1 MQSAEFQAAMKQLLR
16 QSRTGCRIARIAAP
30 APCGRITDG
39 LNAAGQGLVDA
50 FRTDTRNMT
59 VGAATLTQ
67 PLFMGGKI
75 ITYNKITKY
84 AERLAESQHAT
95 GMQDLILQTDQIYW
109 QIISLVNKKNW
120 QRIFWSWYRNWIRT

>member
-1 MQSAEFQAAMKQLLR
+1 MQSAEFQAAMKQL
-16 QSRTGCRIARIAAP
+16 AAANP
-30 APCGRITDG
+30 GLAAGLQGLLPGAVAGLTDG
-39 LNAAGQGLVDA
+39 LNAVGQGLVDA

-59 VGAATLTQ
+59 MGAATLTQ

-75 ITYNKITKY
+75 IAYNKITKY

-109 QIISLVNKKNW
+109 QIIHSSIRKNW
-120 QRIFWSWYRNWIRT
+120 QRIF

>member
-1 MQSAEFQAAMKQLLR
+1 MLWPDAV
-16 QSRTGCRIARIAAP
+16 
-30 APCGRITDG
+30 
-39 LNAAGQGLVDA
+39 GQGLVDA

-75 ITYNKITKY
+75 IAYNKITKY

-109 QIISLVNKKNW
+109 LPREKVHPHPAEENIYDTGSD
-120 QRIFWSWYRNWIRT
+120 